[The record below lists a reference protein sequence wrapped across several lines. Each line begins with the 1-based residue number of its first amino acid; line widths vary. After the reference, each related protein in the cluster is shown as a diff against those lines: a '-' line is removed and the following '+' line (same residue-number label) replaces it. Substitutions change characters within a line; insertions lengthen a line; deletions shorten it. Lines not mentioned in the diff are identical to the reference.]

1 MSIPRPFIDDL
12 IARTDIVEII
22 DSYLP
27 LRKAGKNYVAC
38 CPFHHEK
45 TPSFSVSPD
54 KQFYHCFGCGASG
67 NVISFLI
74 EHARLAF
81 VEAVQELAERQGLS
95 VPQEQGSAD
104 ADEAGHSRALYG
116 LLEEVAAYYQ
126 AQLNQPQATAATA
139 YLHQRGLTPEICA
152 RFKIGYAPAGWNNL
166 LHRFGRDSLQQQHLL
181 DVGLLVEKGSE
192 ASAAETGQRRGYYD
206 RFRERLMFPIQ
217 DQRGRVIGFGGRV
230 LDNSQPKYLNSPET
244 TLFHKGRELYGW
256 HFVHKQRPLPAQ
268 VLVVEGYLDVVA
280 LAQYGIDNAVATL
293 GTATSHQHL
302 TRVLRSVEQV
312 VFCFDGDAA
321 GRKAAWRALETALP
335 LLQDGR
341 QASFVFLPDG
351 EDPDSLVRRHGAA
364 GFQQQLQQ
372 AQPLSQ
378 LLFEQL
384 QQQTDT
390 RSPEGR
396 AKLAKLATP
405 LLQTL
410 PEGSY
415 RALLFNQLSSLTGLP
430 SQHLERTPAKPQ
442 TPAGLRPAANTH
454 STEMSP
460 MRTVVALLIQ
470 KPPLAAQINDPRLI
484 MALNLP
490 GADLLRELLEFIQQ
504 HPHFSTGVITEHWRD
519 TPHWQTVLKLAHW
532 QHQIPDDDTA
542 AKILSDALQRL
553 WEQHQKSRLDAL
565 ESRLDSLTPEE
576 KQAFKDLHLEL
587 KLLKGAS
594 SKPH

>member
-81 VEAVQELAERQGLS
+81 VEAVQELAERQGLN

-104 ADEAGHSRALYG
+104 ADEAGHSRALYS

-181 DVGLLVEKGSE
+181 DVGLLVEKGGE

-415 RALLFNQLSSLTGLP
+415 RTLLFNQLSHLTSLP
-430 SQHLERTPAKPQ
+430 SQQLERPTAKPQ
-442 TPAGLRPAANTH
+442 TPVLRPVANTH
-454 STEMSP
+454 STEISP

-470 KPPLAAQINDPRLI
+470 KPSLAAQINDPRLI